1 MALNQFNRFVYVSLF
16 SCIFFPH
23 AMHSANVNQQW
34 KQSNNENNNN
44 KKQCLALEL
53 QLAVRFIYN

>member
-34 KQSNNENNNN
+34 KQNINENNN
-44 KKQCLALEL
+44 KKTMFGIRIAISGS
-53 QLAVRFIYN
+53 IYL